1 MSIETIAKKSLP
13 KKLKLRITVKHLI
26 ERIKW
31 AITKPGPVVKA
42 EGQTMKQ
49 ANKLEKDKEAAWG
62 NKMIQQEGNGQ
73 WTTKLGEGL
82 VYDVLE
88 RMNKNPR
95 KPDKKKCRECGFEPD
110 WETDDFVWE
119 VKTSNWWVPGTAGE
133 KVLGTAIKYQSIPEI
148 FGKPLRIVCLANQEY
163 ELEYGKT
170 KYFGE
175 HVTKKTQ
182 QVLDLFKSWDIEYV
196 RFSDL
201 ISSLSY
207 E

>member
-1 MSIETIAKKSLP
+1 MP
-13 KKLKLRITVKHLI
+13 KKLKLQITAKHLI

-31 AITKPGPVVKA
+31 AITKPEPVVKT
-42 EGQTMKQ
+42 EGQTKKAIKKIKQ
-49 ANKLEKDKEAAWG
+49 IKEKLWG
-62 NKMIQQEGNGQ
+62 NKMIGKIDNKNWAG
-73 WTTKLGEGL
+73 TLGEL
-82 VYDVLE
+82 TVFDVLK

-95 KPDKKKCRECGFEPD
+95 KPDKKKCNKCAFKPD

-119 VKTSNWWVPGTAGE
+119 VKTSNWWVEGTAGE